1 MEIQISSLNVR
12 GIGDKQKRSE
22 LFNWLRSKKISLY
35 LLQEVHCSN
44 DTISIWSSEWGY
56 KSLFSCCSSAK
67 GGVAILFNNNFS
79 FQILRLY
86 LDTNGR
92 FIMCDIEP
100 EGKCNT
106 LATLYAPNEDEPSF
120 FQDFFDHLSD
130 FQCDDLIIGGDFNLI
145 LDLDKDKKGGRYKT
159 HTRSVKTLKEFI
171 AKLDLIDAW
180 RVLNPNTL
188 RYTWRLKKPE
198 IRCRFFL
205 ISQSLMCNITH
216 ADITMGFK
224 TDHSMVIISV
234 ALHSNQRGLGY
245 WKLNTSFL
253 SDANYVN
260 QIRATIKKVTDEY
273 VNDYS
278 VNPTLMWEM
287 IKLKIREQSIKYA
300 KDRRT
305 KTSRREEEIEKA
317 INDLKELIESSKKGD
332 REKKEASR
340 DLEEKKTELEKII
353 EYRTKGAILRAKC
366 RWHNEGERNTK
377 YFLNLEK
384 RHFKNGVISQLKIGE
399 NEFVTSDKEILH
411 RCENFYRDLYKSRI
425 SEQQSEPSIFNFF
438 EDTNILNADEKE
450 SCEGLL
456 TNAECLQ
463 ALKVWNQKKH
473 QAQTVF
479 LLNFTK
485 SFGTTFLNTW

>member
-12 GIGDKQKRSE
+12 GIGDKRKRSE

-92 FIMCDIEP
+92 FIICDTET
-100 EGKCNT
+100 EGECIT
-106 LATLYAPNEDEPSF
+106 LATLYAPNEDERSF

-180 RVLNPNTL
+180 RVLNPNTF
-188 RYTWRLKKPE
+188 RYTWRRKKPE
-198 IRCRFFL
+198 IQCRLDFFL
-205 ISQSLMCNITH
+205 LSQSLMCNITH

-224 TDHSMVIISV
+224 TDHSMIIISA
-234 ALHSNQRGLGY
+234 ALHSNQRGPGY
-245 WKLNTSFL
+245 WKLSTSFL
-253 SDANYVN
+253 SDDNYVN

-317 INDLKELIESSKKGD
+317 INDLQELIESSNKGD
-332 REKKEASR
+332 REKKEAFR
-340 DLEEKKTELEKII
+340 DLEEKKT
-353 EYRTKGAILRAKC
+353 
-366 RWHNEGERNTK
+366 
-377 YFLNLEK
+377 
-384 RHFKNGVISQLKIGE
+384 
-399 NEFVTSDKEILH
+399 
-411 RCENFYRDLYKSRI
+411 
-425 SEQQSEPSIFNFF
+425 
-438 EDTNILNADEKE
+438 
-450 SCEGLL
+450 
-456 TNAECLQ
+456 
-463 ALKVWNQKKH
+463 
-473 QAQTVF
+473 
-479 LLNFTK
+479 
-485 SFGTTFLNTW
+485 